1 MTPQSL
7 PYPIDNKLRE
17 HSNRL
22 KNSSYRQLFDDAD
35 RASKFSCHWKDFF
48 LDYSKNHIDDQ
59 SWGCLLDLVEESELE
74 NYRLKLFSGEK
85 LNWTENRAV
94 LHCAL
99 RDQSDRQYYVDDKNV
114 SSEINTVRDS
124 FTFFGDQFYQG
135 TVNGFTNKTISDV
148 VNIGI
153 GGSDLGPKMVVEAL
167 AKFQGK
173 CRVHYVSNVDS
184 THLIETLKSL
194 NPETTFFLV
203 ASKTFT
209 TQETMTNAH
218 SARSWIIKSLGE
230 KAISSHFAAM
240 STNSE
245 AVQEFG
251 IQPENI
257 FPFWDFVGGRYSL
270 WSSIGLSICCAI
282 GKFNFL
288 QLLNGASEMDSHFE
302 SAPASQNLPVIL
314 ALLGIWYNNYFNAQS
329 YAILPYDQYLN
340 KFAAHFQQVDMES
353 NGKATDRCNEFINYQ
368 TGPILWGE
376 PGTNGQHAFY
386 QLIHQGTK
394 LIPCDFIGFCKSLNP
409 VGDHHSKLM
418 ANFFAQTEALAFG
431 MTVDEVREEN
441 VPEFLVNHKV
451 FTGNRPSNSLLIDIL
466 NPANLGALIALY
478 EWKVFVQGIIW
489 KVNSFDQW
497 GVELGKKLAKSILD
511 EIESGRANSDR
522 HDSSTSQLLKHYLNR
537 NN

>member
-1 MTPQSL
+1 MTSQKL
-7 PYPIDNKLRE
+7 PYPSDEKLRQ
-17 HSNRL
+17 HSDRM
-22 KNSSYRQLFDDAD
+22 KKTSYRHLFEDKG
-35 RASKFSCHWKDFF
+35 RASKFSCQWKEFY

-59 SWGCLLDLVEESELE
+59 SWNCLLNLVEESELDS
-74 NYRLKLFSGEK
+74 YRAKLFGGEK
-85 LNWTENRAV
+85 LNWTEDRAV
-94 LHCAL
+94 LHSAL
-99 RDQSDRQYYVDDKNV
+99 RDQSERVYVVDNKEVTTEIKLIRDR
-114 SSEINTVRDS
+114 
-124 FTFFGDQFYQG
+124 FTFFGDQFYKG
-135 TVNGFTNKTISDV
+135 TVNGFTKKTIRDV

-167 AKFQGK
+167 GKFHGK
-173 CRVHYVSNVDS
+173 CRIHYVSNVDS
-184 THLIETLKSL
+184 THLTETLKSL

-218 SARSWIIKSLGE
+218 SARRWLINSLGE
-230 KAISSHFAAM
+230 HAVSSHFAAM
-240 STNSE
+240 STNLE
-245 AVQEFG
+245 AVQTFG
-251 IQPENI
+251 INIENI

-288 QLLNGASEMDSHFE
+288 QLLSGASEMDLHFE
-302 SAPASQNLPVIL
+302 SSPASKNLPVIL
-314 ALLGIWYNNYFNAQS
+314 ALLGVWYNNYFDAQS
-329 YAILPYDQYLN
+329 YAILPYDQYLQ

-353 NGKATDRCNEFINYQ
+353 NGKATDRNNDFIHYQ

-394 LIPCDFIGFCKSLNP
+394 VIPCDFIGFCKSLNP
-409 VGDHHSKLM
+409 IEDHHSKLM

-431 MTVDEVREEN
+431 LSVDEVRKEN
-441 VPEFLVNHKV
+441 VPESLVNHKV

-478 EWKVFVQGIIW
+478 EWKIFVQGIIW

-497 GVELGKKLAKSILD
+497 GVELGKKLAKSILF
-511 EIESGRANSDR
+511 EIESGQANSDR
-522 HDSSTSQLLKHYLNR
+522 HDSSTYQLMSHFLNK